1 MDLMIENNWKD
12 KVILIAEDEKIN
24 FLFLKAVFKGTGAH
38 VLWAKN
44 GQETIDICRSQ
55 KKIDIILMDIKM
67 PGVDGL
73 IATQK
78 IKEVCPNIP
87 IVAQTAYSL
96 NDDREKAFEAG
107 CDDFLAKPI
116 RPKNL
121 MATVERY
128 LS

>member
-1 MDLMIENNWKD
+1 MVENNWKD

-24 FLFLKAVFKGTGAH
+24 FLFLKAVFKGTGANII
-38 VLWAKN
+38 WAKN
-44 GQETIDICRSQ
+44 GQETIDICLT
-55 KKIDIILMDIKM
+55 KEKIDIILMDIKM

-73 IATQK
+73 KATQK
-78 IKEVCPNIP
+78 IKEDFPHIP

-96 NDDREKAFEAG
+96 NDDRDRAFEAG
-107 CDDFLAKPI
+107 VDDFLAKPI

>member
-1 MDLMIENNWKD
+1 MNEIDNKWKD

-24 FLFLKAVFKGTGAH
+24 FLFLKAIFKGTGAKI
-38 VLWAKN
+38 LWAKN
-44 GQETIDICRSQ
+44 GEETVELCRTN
-55 KKIDIILMDIKM
+55 KDVDIILMDIKM
-67 PGVDGL
+67 PGINGL
-73 IATQK
+73 DATRQIKSECPDIA
-78 IKEVCPNIP
+78 

-96 NDDREKAFEAG
+96 NDDREKAFDAG

-116 RPKNL
+116 RPRNL

>member
-1 MDLMIENNWKD
+1 MNQDNWKD

-24 FLFLKAVFKGTGAH
+24 FLFLKAVFKGTGANI
-38 VLWAKN
+38 LWAKN
-44 GQETIDICRSQ
+44 GQETIDLCRTH

-73 IATQK
+73 KATQK
-78 IKEVCPNIP
+78 IKEECPSIP

-96 NDDREKAFEAG
+96 NDDRDKAFNAG

-128 LS
+128 LY